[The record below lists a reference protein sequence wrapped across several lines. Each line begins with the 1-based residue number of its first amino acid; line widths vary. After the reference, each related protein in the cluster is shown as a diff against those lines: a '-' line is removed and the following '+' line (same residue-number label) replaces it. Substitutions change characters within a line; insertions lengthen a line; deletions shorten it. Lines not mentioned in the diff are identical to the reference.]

1 MHYILSVFF
10 KKRIQFHKYIINF
23 FLLLFKMRY
32 RGKELF
38 TTQASKL
45 LSITKLSRFDDN
57 YCLRRHTHEVFFFLK
72 NKIKRFR
79 KNGLSLAEIIVINE
93 NDKAF
98 ILLQVHP
105 SSWLLYSEAL

>member
-1 MHYILSVFF
+1 
-10 KKRIQFHKYIINF
+10 
-23 FLLLFKMRY
+23 MRY
-32 RGKELF
+32 RGKKELF

-57 YCLRRHTHEVFFFLK
+57 YCLRRHTHEVFFFE
-72 NKIKRFR
+72 NIIKRFR

>member
-23 FLLLFKMRY
+23 FLLLFKCDIE
-32 RGKELF
+32 GKKELF

-57 YCLRRHTHEVFFFLK
+57 YCLRRHTHEVFFFEK
-72 NKIKRFR
+72 NNKKI
-79 KNGLSLAEIIVINE
+79 S
-93 NDKAF
+93 
-98 ILLQVHP
+98 
-105 SSWLLYSEAL
+105 